1 MPTARRG
8 RSSRSGALR
17 VRGFSDAEG
26 RRWQVVLGKESWG
39 TLVLLFSPAAGGD
52 TRTSVLH
59 AETMFAATAELDE
72 LTDDELRER
81 LRDSRPWP

>member
-1 MPTARRG
+1 MRT
-8 RSSRSGALR
+8 
-17 VRGFSDAEG
+17 FTDDAG

-52 TRTSVLH
+52 ARTSILA
-59 AETMFAATAELDE
+59 AETAFAASAELDA
-72 LTDDELRER
+72 LTDDELRSR